1 MPSKTKNTASK
12 KKIEST
18 RQGALAVGRSSL
30 GRLRMLLHAVPSPS
44 VVRVTNG
51 EEYCTFILFSG
62 MKKIKESQIP
72 AKLRL

>member
-1 MPSKTKNTASK
+1 MAPFGPHEAPP
-12 KKIEST
+12 
-18 RQGALAVGRSSL
+18 L
-30 GRLRMLLHAVPSPS
+30 RLRLLLHAVPSPS
-44 VVRVTNG
+44 VVGVTNG